1 MDTKNINGLSEI
13 GEYLRK
19 FTDMKKSVGVDYKV
33 WRK

>member
-19 FTDMKKSVGVDYKV
+19 FTDMKKALEWITKY
-33 WRK
+33 